1 MEENIQQ
8 FMEITQCKGSEIASS
23 YVHAAH
29 FNLEVGFCYY
39 FMILNLFWFFL

>member
-29 FNLEVGFCYY
+29 FNLEVGFFLLLYDLKL
-39 FMILNLFWFFL
+39 ILIFL